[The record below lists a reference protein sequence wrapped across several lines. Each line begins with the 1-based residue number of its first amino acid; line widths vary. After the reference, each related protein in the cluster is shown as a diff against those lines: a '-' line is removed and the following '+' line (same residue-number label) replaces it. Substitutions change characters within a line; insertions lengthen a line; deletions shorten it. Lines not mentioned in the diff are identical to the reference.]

1 MFLFVGRDTEI
12 FYEKMHP
19 RFIYHI
25 DETVNSIL
33 KELISLRQ
41 IDTQDRTIIFEING
55 FLCILIGGQ
64 YLLMFD
70 PTTAKCRYTAINIHR
85 AYVPNLISLGRKRIL
100 YTPYALFYFSF
111 YPSRPEIL
119 YAKTDS
125 FVDPAVDI
133 FPLHIQ
139 PNGPDYFVKFY
150 GDDNFKS
157 ISLFKEHDNRY
168 YSACWFYHLPFQSR
182 RLTLRLSTP
191 ETLNTISQ
199 ISVEKTSTLR
209 TLYDNVQ
216 LTKHTPG
223 DPIMQIVDE
232 EEYGYFQ
239 VHFTHRGTT
248 ISDRITTIF
257 RGKLYN
263 EALRLYDLDVLY
275 DIFRMLKENS

>member
-41 IDTQDRTIIFEING
+41 IDTQDRTFIFEISG

-64 YLLMFD
+64 YILMFD
-70 PTTAKCRYTAINIHR
+70 PTTTKCRYTTINIPKDR
-85 AYVPNLISLGRKRIL
+85 IPNLVSLGRKRIL
-100 YTPYALFYFSF
+100 YTQSLLFYFSF
-111 YPSRPEIL
+111 YPSTPEIL
-119 YAKTDS
+119 YAKSAS
-125 FVDPAVDI
+125 FSDPAVDV

-139 PNGPDYFVKFY
+139 SDGPDYFVKFY
-150 GDDNFKS
+150 GSDNFKS
-157 ISLFKEHDNRY
+157 IKLFKGQDNGNCSSY
-168 YSACWFYHLPFQSR
+168 WVYHLPYQSS

-191 ETLNTISQ
+191 ENLNTIAQ
-199 ISVEKTSTLR
+199 ISVEKTSTLC
-209 TLYDNVQ
+209 TLYDNVR
-216 LTKHTPG
+216 LTNHTPD
-223 DPIMQIVDE
+223 DPILQIVDE
-232 EEYGYFQ
+232 EEKGYFQ
-239 VHFTHRGTT
+239 VHFTHQRTT

-257 RGKLYN
+257 KGLYDL
-263 EALRLYDLDVLY
+263 AFRLYDLDVLY